1 MIKETV
7 LSRSL
12 RAMFAGGVAVGIGV
26 LALPAMAQEAAQ
38 ATSDAPAMQRVEVT
52 GSSIK
57 RTDIEGALPVQT
69 VTHEDIQKLGVTS
82 TEQLLTSLSSI
93 SAVGGSN
100 VAEGVGASTYGEST
114 ASLRGL
120 GANKTLILV
129 NGRRL
134 AAYATDNTSA
144 VDVNQIP
151 LASIDHVEV
160 LKDGASGV
168 YGSDAIGGVIN
179 FITRQNFQGY
189 EATGYASGTRDG
201 GGQSD
206 KASILAGWGDFDTD
220 RYNITLSADVN
231 HDGEITGAQRTYSQQ
246 AWNNNGL
253 RDVSATGSG
262 NVGIVGGATLG
273 NPLSPGNCAQNGNQ
287 FDANLGTC
295 RFNSAPFADLMPEVS
310 RTNLGGSFRFK
321 LNDNN
326 ELYAEGFYS
335 HQLTTTRAQ
344 SSPYSPSF
352 QGPDT
357 LFAKN
362 GVNPGIIISPTSP
375 FYPTAWLTANHPSAL
390 GQPLTTSY
398 RAFDGGN
405 RQHEDVANGTHLVL
419 GERGSFHGYDYDIAY
434 VHNSSDVTESTESG
448 YESQFALVSLLSNNN
463 AFNPF
468 ARNQTPALAAQI
480 RATDYDGEMIN
491 STLTND
497 SINAHISGDLYKL
510 PAGMASFAIGGSLS
524 DENLKFNPSAA
535 FQTGDISGY
544 GGNALPFSASRNSSA
559 LFAELNV
566 PIIKHLEAD
575 LAVRED
581 KYPNAKATDP
591 KISLRYQ
598 PISQVLLR
606 ASYGKGFREPSLV
619 ELNTPQTFGV
629 GNSFTDPKTGTF
641 GQFNTIAGGNA
652 NLQPEKSEQSDIGI
666 VIEPIKNLS
675 LSIDYWK
682 INVKNLIQPLSPQFV
697 VEQVAAGNPAY
708 TGLVQRD
715 ANGEISSITAL
726 DANQGSLKT
735 SGIDLDLKWQIA
747 KTDNYGTFST
757 HLNGTYTSKYD
768 ETLVDGTVQHSVAAT
783 VDSNGNPLN
792 AVNNGGIIFRW
803 KDQLDLNWKYKS
815 VGLDLINNYQS
826 GYYDNTR
833 ADSSTVVP
841 VHVGGFSTWDS
852 QLSYSGVKNLVVRV
866 GLKNMFNRLPPEA
879 ITLGSYFQ
887 QGYDP
892 TYYDAHGQTAYV
904 NATYKF

>member
-12 RAMFAGGVAVGIGV
+12 RVMFAGGVAMGMGMFVQ
-26 LALPAMAQEAAQ
+26 PAFAQDTAQ
-38 ATSDAPAMQRVEVT
+38 AASDAPAMQRVEVT

-69 VTHEDIQKLGVTS
+69 VTHEDIMKLGVTS
-82 TEQLLTSLSSI
+82 TEQLLNSLSSV
-93 SAVGGSN
+93 SAVGGTN

-120 GANKTLILV
+120 GSNKTLILV

-134 AAYATDNTSA
+134 ANYATDGTS
-144 VDVNQIP
+144 VDINQIP

-206 KASILAGWGDFDTD
+206 KASIIAGWGDFDAD

-231 HDGEITGAQRTYSQQ
+231 HDGEITGAQRPYSQQ
-246 AWNNNGL
+246 SWENNGF
-253 RDVSATGSG
+253 REQSATGSG

-287 FDANLGTC
+287 YDTNAGTC
-295 RFNSAPFADLMPEVS
+295 RFNSAPYSDLMPEVS

-321 LNDNN
+321 LNENN

-352 QGPDT
+352 QASDT
-357 LFAKN
+357 LFATK
-362 GVNPGIIISPTSP
+362 GISPDIIINPSSPY
-375 FYPTAWLTANHPSAL
+375 YPTAWLAANSPSSV
-390 GQPLTTSY
+390 GQPLSVSY

-405 RQHEDVANGTHLVL
+405 REHQDVANATHLVL
-419 GERGSFHGYDYDIAY
+419 GERGTFHGYDYDVAY

-448 YESQFALVSLLSNNN
+448 YESQVALVSLLSNNN

-468 ARNQTPALAAQI
+468 TQYQSPALAAQI
-480 RATDYDGEMIN
+480 RATDYNGEMIN

-510 PAGMASFAIGGSLS
+510 PAGMASFAIGGSLT
-524 DENLKFNPSAA
+524 DENLKYNPSAA
-535 FQTGDISGY
+535 FQSGDISGY
-544 GGNALPFSASRNSSA
+544 GGNALPLSASRNSSA
-559 LFAELNV
+559 LFGELSV

-581 KYPNAKATDP
+581 KYPTAKATDP

-619 ELNTPQTFGV
+619 ELNTPEVFGV
-629 GNSFTDPKTGTF
+629 GNTFLDPKTGTY
-641 GQFNTIAGGNA
+641 GQYNTLFGGNQ

-682 INVKNLIQPLSPQFV
+682 INVKNLIQPLNAQYTV
-697 VEQVAAGNPAY
+697 DQAYIGNPAY

-715 ANGEISSITAL
+715 ASGNITSISSL
-726 DANQGSLKT
+726 NSNQGSLKT

-747 KTDNYGTFST
+747 KTENFGTFST

-768 ETLVDGTVQHSVAAT
+768 ETLADGTVQHSVAAT
-783 VDSNGNPLN
+783 DGPDGQPLN
-792 AVNNGGIIFRW
+792 AVANGGIIFRW
-803 KDQLDLNWKYKS
+803 KDQLDLNWKYKT
-815 VGLDLINNYQS
+815 VTVDLFNNYQS
-826 GYYDNTR
+826 GYYDASR
-833 ADSSTVVP
+833 ADAATVAP

-866 GLKNMFNRLPPEA
+866 GLKNMFNRLPPDV
-879 ITLGSYFQ
+879 ITLGNYFQ
-887 QGYDP
+887 TGYDP